1 MIIDN
6 LQTLNQLQWFHDRR
20 RFFSIGNEDAS
31 LPPRLPRQLGTHRGL
46 LCLVLICSR
55 MPRFFAAQSQHRWPW
70 NCVWL
75 HWERGWHTRLKSDG
89 LIFGST
95 VKYHHGQWHIGK
107 NKVVHFRLSWHL
119 HWLLCSSGLEM
130 IHPVSIYISFFSK
143 HEALCFERS
152 QRNNTLWF
160 LSSVGQSLT
169 LMMLHAT
176 RSSVHTHPFLLL
188 LEEQRSFLSSYYIG
202 PFLASCTELL

>member
-1 MIIDN
+1 MTNVDF
-6 LQTLNQLQWFHDRR
+6 LALVTKTHVFPWGSPDSSALT
-20 RFFSIGNEDAS
+20 EDCCV
-31 LPPRLPRQLGTHRGL
+31 
-46 LCLVLICSR
+46 LCWYVAECHAFL
-55 MPRFFAAQSQHRWPW
+55 AAQSQHRWPW

-95 VKYHHGQWHIGK
+95 VKYHHGQWHIGN

-130 IHPVSIYISFFSK
+130 IHPVSIYISSFSK